1 MTTKSTFE
9 KFDAA
14 FDGVSAYAI
23 MKDGEYIGKVCV
35 KHSKAG
41 VCTVFVHEHG
51 FNMITGKAGG
61 YGYDKAGAALQN
73 AYSSMDNGES
83 ESELYKALQNVT
95 YNGEWQS
102 DLRKVGFVVQFV
114 I

>member
-14 FDGVSAYAI
+14 FDGVGAYAI
-23 MKDGEYIGKVCV
+23 MKDGEYIGKICF

-51 FNMITGKAGG
+51 FAMLSGKAGG
-61 YGYDKAGAALQN
+61 YGYDKQGTALQN
-73 AYSSMDNGES
+73 ACNSMTTEENES
-83 ESELYKALQNVT
+83 ALYKALQNVT

-102 DLRKVGFVVQFV
+102 DLRKAGFVVQFV

>member
-1 MTTKSTFE
+1 MATKSTFD
-9 KFDAA
+9 KFCSA
-14 FDGVSAYAI
+14 FDGVTAYAVL
-23 MKDGEYIGKVCV
+23 KNGEYVGKVCF

-51 FNMITGKAGG
+51 FKMLSGKAGG
-61 YGYDKAGAALQN
+61 YGYDKQGTALQN
-73 AYSSMDNGES
+73 ACNSMTTEENES
-83 ESELYKALQNVT
+83 ALYKALQNVT

-102 DLRKVGFVVQFV
+102 DLRKAGFVVQFV